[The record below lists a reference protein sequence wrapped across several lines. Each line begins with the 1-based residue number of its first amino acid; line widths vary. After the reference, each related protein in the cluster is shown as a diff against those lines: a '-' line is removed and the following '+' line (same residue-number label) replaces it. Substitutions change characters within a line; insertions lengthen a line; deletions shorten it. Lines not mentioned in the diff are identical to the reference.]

1 MTVES
6 SQLQDLA
13 ERYTAA
19 WCSQEPNRVAD
30 CYTADGSL
38 IVNDSVPAV
47 GRIAIAEVARSFMTA
62 FPDMQVMMDEL
73 RALKDSVE
81 YHWTLTGTNTGPE
94 GTGNAV
100 RISGFESW
108 KMGDDGLIASSRGR
122 FDDAEY
128 QRQLRY
134 VMT

>member
-1 MTVES
+1 M
-6 SQLQDLA
+6 
-13 ERYTAA
+13 
-19 WCSQEPNRVAD
+19 AD